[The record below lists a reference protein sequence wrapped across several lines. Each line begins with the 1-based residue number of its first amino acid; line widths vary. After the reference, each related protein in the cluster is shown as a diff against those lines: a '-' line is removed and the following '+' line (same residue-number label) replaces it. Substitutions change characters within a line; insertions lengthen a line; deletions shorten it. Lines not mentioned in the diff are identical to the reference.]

1 VEQPHDKGSVLYK
14 YQTQCCKNNIE
25 SSTAPKVLPLFHIPF
40 WNKKSL
46 SIPFDLIG
54 ICLFFPYQ
62 LSRVKIV
69 MLPEQRLLNQN
80 TSNSAKKSSALDTNQ
95 LASLQQSVADYSSL
109 QLAWASGYL
118 AAKSEQGQH
127 AQIAPV
133 AAAIAAKTLTILY
146 ASQTGNA
153 KGVASQLEKSAK
165 AAGIFVVLKN
175 ITDYKAKSLKSESHL
190 LIVASTNGEG
200 EPPDDAI
207 EFHEFLLGKKAPTLP
222 NLNYSVVALGDS
234 SYEFFCQTGKDID
247 ERLKTL
253 GAKQIYPRLDCDVDY
268 DSECE
273 SWTLSIIES
282 LKEELTQADAALTP
296 VSYIGDFPTAIV
308 TSQYSKQNPLAAE
321 FSLSQKITGRESAKD
336 VRHIEIDL
344 GESGLSYQVG
354 DALGVWFKND
364 EALVVKLL
372 TELNFSGDEKITLK
386 VSGDIQVLS
395 LKEALLNQLEITQTA
410 SSFVEFWA
418 QHSQNSK
425 LLAIASDKN
434 SAREFANDHQIID
447 LVKLARADVDTQSF
461 VNALRKITPRLYSIA
476 SSQSEVE
483 NEVHL
488 TVGVVSFD
496 ANGDTR
502 TGGASGFLANR
513 LTEGQKVRV
522 FVEHN
527 DNFRLPQ
534 SDDTPVIM
542 IGPGTGVAPFR
553 AFMQEREARDASG
566 DNWMFFG
573 DQTFTQ
579 DFLYQVEWQN
589 YLKSGLLTRMDVA
602 FSRDQAE
609 KIYVQD
615 RLKEQASEVFSWLER
630 GAHLYICGD
639 ANHMAKDVH
648 QTLLEII
655 QEYGKLSTAQAEDYL
670 KSLRSNK
677 RYQKDVY

>member
-1 VEQPHDKGSVLYK
+1 
-14 YQTQCCKNNIE
+14 
-25 SSTAPKVLPLFHIPF
+25 
-40 WNKKSL
+40 
-46 SIPFDLIG
+46 
-54 ICLFFPYQ
+54 
-62 LSRVKIV
+62 

-80 TSNSAKKSSALDTNQ
+80 TSNSANNSSALDTNQ
-95 LASLQQSVADYSSL
+95 LASLQQSIADYSSL

-118 AAKSEQGQH
+118 AAKSEQGQN
-127 AQIAPV
+127 AQLVPV
-133 AAAIAAKTLTILY
+133 ATAVAAKTLTILY

-165 AAGIFVVLKN
+165 AAGITVVLKN
-175 ITDYKAKSLKSESHL
+175 IADYKAKSLKNESHL

-200 EPPDDAI
+200 EAPDDAI
-207 EFHEFLLGKKAPTLP
+207 EFHEFLLGKKAPKLP
-222 NLNYSVVALGDS
+222 NLSYSVLALGDS
-234 SYEFFCQTGKDID
+234 SYEFFCQTGKDFD
-247 ERLKTL
+247 ERLQAL
-253 GAKQIYPRLDCDVDY
+253 GAKQLAPRLDCDVDY

-273 SWTLSIIES
+273 SWTLSIVES
-282 LKEELTQADAALTP
+282 LKNELTQTDTALTP
-296 VSYIGDFPTAIV
+296 VSYIGDLPTAGA
-308 TSQYSKQNPLAAE
+308 TSQYSKQNPFAAE
-321 FSLSQKITGRESAKD
+321 FSLSQKITGRHSAKD

-344 GESGLSYQVG
+344 AESGLTYQVG
-354 DALGVWFKND
+354 DALGVWFEND
-364 EALVVKLL
+364 ETLVAKLL

-386 VSGDIQVLS
+386 VSGEVQELS
-395 LKEALLNQLEITQTA
+395 LQEALVSQLEITQTA
-410 SSFVEFWA
+410 PAFIEFWA

-425 LLAIASDKN
+425 LLALASDKN
-434 SAREFANDHQIID
+434 LAREFAGEHQVID
-447 LVKLARADVDTQSF
+447 VVNLAKADVDAQSF

-476 SSQSEVE
+476 SAQSEVE
-483 NEVHL
+483 EEVHL
-488 TVGVVSFD
+488 TVGLVSFD

-502 TGGASGFLANR
+502 TGGASGFLCQR
-513 LTEGQKVRV
+513 LEEGQKVRV

-553 AFMQEREARDASG
+553 AFMQEREAREATG

-615 RLKEQASEVFSWLER
+615 RLKEQANEVFSWLER

-639 ANHMAKDVH
+639 ANRMAKDVH
-648 QTLLEII
+648 QTLVEII
-655 QEYGKLSTAQAEDYL
+655 QEHGKLSAEQAEDYL

>member
-1 VEQPHDKGSVLYK
+1 MGE
-14 YQTQCCKNNIE
+14 
-25 SSTAPKVLPLFHIPF
+25 
-40 WNKKSL
+40 
-46 SIPFDLIG
+46 
-54 ICLFFPYQ
+54 
-62 LSRVKIV
+62 IV

-80 TSNSAKKSSALDTNQ
+80 TSNSANNSSALDANQ

-118 AAKSEQGQH
+118 AAKSEQGHH
-127 AQIAPV
+127 AQLAPV
-133 AAAIAAKTLTILY
+133 ATPVAAKTLTILY

-165 AAGIFVVLKN
+165 AAGITVVLKN
-175 ITDYKAKSLKSESHL
+175 IADYKAKSLKNESHL

-200 EPPDDAI
+200 EAPDDAI
-207 EFHEFLLGKKAPTLP
+207 EFHEFLLGKKAPKLP
-222 NLNYSVVALGDS
+222 NLNYSVLALGDS
-234 SYEFFCQTGKDID
+234 SYEFFCQTGKDFD
-247 ERLKTL
+247 ERLQAL
-253 GAKQIYPRLDCDVDY
+253 GAKQVAPRLDCDVDY

-273 SWTLSIIES
+273 SWTLSIVES
-282 LKEELTQADAALTP
+282 LKDELTQADTGLTP
-296 VSYIGDFPTAIV
+296 VSYIGDLPTAGA
-308 TSQYSKQNPLAAE
+308 TSQYSKQNPFAAE
-321 FSLSQKITGRESAKD
+321 FSLSQKITGRDSAKD

-344 GESGLSYQVG
+344 AESGLTYQVG
-354 DALGVWFKND
+354 DALGVWFEND
-364 EALVVKLL
+364 ETLVAKLL

-386 VSGDIQVLS
+386 VSGEVQELS
-395 LKEALLNQLEITQTA
+395 LQAALVSQLEITQTA
-410 SSFVEFWA
+410 PAFIEFWA
-418 QHSQNSK
+418 QHSQDSK
-425 LLAIASDKN
+425 LLAVASDKN
-434 SAREFANDHQIID
+434 SAREFAGEHQIID
-447 LVKLARADVDTQSF
+447 VVNSAKADVDAQSF

-476 SSQSEVE
+476 SAQSEVE
-483 NEVHL
+483 AEVHL
-488 TVGVVSFD
+488 TVGVVSYD

-502 TGGASGFLANR
+502 TGGASGFLCQR
-513 LTEGQKVRV
+513 LEEGQKVRV

-527 DNFRLPQ
+527 DNFRLPL

-553 AFMQEREARDASG
+553 AFMQERESRDATG

-615 RLKEQASEVFSWLER
+615 RLKEQAAEVFAWLER

-639 ANHMAKDVH
+639 ANRMAKDVH
-648 QTLLEII
+648 QTLVEII
-655 QEYGKLSTAQAEDYL
+655 QDHGKLSAEQAEDYL